1 MTLSINVNKIPNY
14 SQTKTSDTGDE
25 LNSEANGRQIQQWRG
40 IRVKVMNGNLE
51 QALRFMDG
59 NMKSGGIE
67 RMIKRVET
75 RHIKN
80 SEKRILAQKNLQ
92 RRLQS
97 QELSRKL
104 KSILIRKV
112 SYLDDF
118 RNSTYECSII
128 LG

>member
-1 MTLSINVNKIPNY
+1 MNSIARQV
-14 SQTKTSDTGDE
+14 TSLFRSSSHS
-25 LNSEANGRQIQQWRG
+25 LNSLCRDGRQIQQWRG

-112 SYLDDF
+112 RGL
-118 RNSTYECSII
+118 
-128 LG
+128 